1 MNMPS
6 RGEPGEGIRGLF
18 EEIDA
23 ISEEEIE
30 LTRFSD
36 AEPGEMLHNWT
47 STPILIPQTPW

>member
-23 ISEEEIE
+23 IIEEKVE

-36 AEPGEMLHNWT
+36 AEPG
-47 STPILIPQTPW
+47 